1 MILKRRILGTMLAA
15 GLIVSLLGCASIK
28 GIEQPV
34 VHPGLDMAGDDAR
47 YLAHYFGIQGFQ
59 PTVTWA
65 SFNEAL
71 GKTGAHAIEG
81 VDQSATVTMQAAMQA
96 IVQAASM
103 TELALSYPV
112 EKVAAALASHSVTG
126 IKAEHAP
133 YVACALDTMLV
144 PGGVDFTS
152 ALDGKSAAML
162 LMNAVD
168 AAGKGRRQLGFSDD
182 PGIYASLQSE
192 WNSFALFD
200 EKELTALGVD
210 LVKGQVSTGY
220 NLKYAGYDA
229 RFLPELTLQYG
240 HSEIDHATQLLGLLK
255 SEGIVARVQLEPK
268 ISVYEYLLEWGPI
281 GKPTPTYAIM
291 EAGKDFYLVNA
302 IEYDLQLEF
311 MNTEDKLAFNAV
323 IESYAKKNKGN
334 EKAVGL
340 IRSSW
345 WQPLY
350 SSRTQMPDGTYMKI
364 HDVAASNGV
373 FSIHPFAL
381 TENLETVKKAIARFN
396 PGLTV
401 APVTL
406 WCNAAF
412 YRYLTGTDSQ

>member
-1 MILKRRILGTMLAA
+1 MILKRRMLGSLLAA
-15 GLIVSLLGCASIK
+15 GLVVSLLGCATTR
-28 GIEQPV
+28 GIEQAAY
-34 VHPGLDMAGDDAR
+34 PGHDVAGDDAR

-65 SFNEAL
+65 AFNDAIV
-71 GKTGAHAIEG
+71 KTGA
-81 VDQSATVTMQAAMQA
+81 SVTEDVEPAASVIVQAAMKA

-103 TELALSYPV
+103 TELALSYPA
-112 EKVAAALASHSVTG
+112 EKVAAALASRSVTG
-126 IKAEHAP
+126 IDAAYAP

-144 PGGVDFTS
+144 PAGTDFS
-152 ALDGKSAAML
+152 AKLDGKTAAAL

-182 PGIYASLQSE
+182 QDIYASLQSE
-192 WNSFALFD
+192 WDSFTLFD

-210 LVKGQVSTGY
+210 LVKTKVSTGY

-229 RFLPELTLQYG
+229 RFIPELTLQYG

-255 SEGIVARVQLEPK
+255 SEGLVARVQLEPK

-281 GKPTPTYAIM
+281 GKPTPTYAII
-291 EAGKDFYLVNA
+291 EAGEDFYLVNA

-311 MNTEDKLAFNAV
+311 MNPEDKLAFNAV

-334 EKAVGL
+334 EKAIGL
-340 IRSSW
+340 IRNSW

-350 SSRTQMPDGTYMKI
+350 SSRTQMPAGTFMKI
-364 HDVAASNGV
+364 HDVVATNGM
-373 FSIHPFAL
+373 FSVHPFAL
-381 TENLETVKKAIARFN
+381 EENLGTVKEAIARFN
-396 PGLTV
+396 PALTV
-401 APVTL
+401 APVPL